1 MFRIILWL
9 ALIPSFLLIWLI
21 YRMDKIEK
29 EPIGLMI
36 KLFIAGA
43 LTTIAASILES
54 IGLFAIGFVLPEV
67 DWLYN
72 LIFYFIVV
80 GGSEELVKYFA
91 LKKLTWN
98 QEAFNFRFDGIVYAV
113 AVSLGFAAAENFSY
127 MLGMGVGVI
136 GIRAITAVPMHCIT
150 GIFMGHYYGEARRLE
165 DIGDS
170 ERARNWRRL
179 AVIVP
184 LLLHG
189 FYDFCASMESSFFST
204 LFLVYVIV
212 IDIVSYRMVRH
223 LAQNDIPA

>member
-54 IGLFAIGFVLPEV
+54 IGLYAIGFVLPEV

>member
-29 EPIGLMI
+29 EPIGLLI
-36 KLFIAGA
+36 KLFVFGA
-43 LTTIAASILES
+43 LTTVAASLLES
-54 IGLFAIGFVLPEV
+54 IGLNVIGYVLPEV

-80 GGSEELVKYFA
+80 GGSEELVKYFS
-91 LKKLTWN
+91 LKKITWN
-98 QEAFNFRFDGIVYAV
+98 NPAFNYRFDGIVYAV
-113 AVSLGFAAAENFSY
+113 AVSLGFAAAENFAY

-165 DIGDS
+165 DIGDID
-170 ERARNWRRL
+170 RAKNWRRL
-179 AVIVP
+179 AFVVP
-184 LLLHG
+184 LLLHW
-189 FYDFCASMESSFFST
+189 FYDFCASMESEFFSV
-204 LFLVYVIV
+204 LFLIYVIV
-212 IDIVSYRMVRH
+212 IDIVSYRMVKR

>member
-54 IGLFAIGFVLPEV
+54 IGLYAIGFVLPEV

-212 IDIVSYRMVRH
+212 IDIVSYRMVRL

>member
-54 IGLFAIGFVLPEV
+54 IGLYAIGFVLPEV

-165 DIGDS
+165 DIGNS

>member
-1 MFRIILWL
+1 MFRIILWM

-54 IGLFAIGFVLPEV
+54 IGLYAIGFVLPEV

-165 DIGDS
+165 DIGDLD
-170 ERARNWRRL
+170 RAKNWRWL

>member
-21 YRMDKIEK
+21 YRVDKIEK

>member
-29 EPIGLMI
+29 EPIGLLI
-36 KLFIAGA
+36 KLFVFGA
-43 LTTIAASILES
+43 LTTIAASALES
-54 IGLFAIGFVLPEV
+54 IGLYAIGFVLPEV

-91 LKKLTWN
+91 LKKITWN
-98 QEAFNFRFDGIVYAV
+98 NPAFNYRFDGIVYAV
-113 AVSLGFAAAENFSY
+113 AVSLGFAAAENFAY

-165 DIGDS
+165 DIGDID
-170 ERARNWRRL
+170 RAKNWRRL
-179 AVIVP
+179 AFVVP

-189 FYDFCASMESSFFST
+189 FYDFCASMESEFFSV
-204 LFLVYVIV
+204 LFLIYVIV
-212 IDIVSYRMVRH
+212 IDIVSYRMVKR

>member
-54 IGLFAIGFVLPEV
+54 IGLYAIGFVLPEV

-113 AVSLGFAAAENFSY
+113 AVSLGFAAAENFRY

-165 DIGDS
+165 DIGDP